1 MLVSLW
7 VVSWLNLI
15 ADGLYLD
22 RCDSRIC
29 YGVGVYYTPWALT
42 PPNLHICSFEEWIKH
57 KTNKIQ
63 MFFVENSRII
73 NEWVVGKNMAVFTGQ
88 FNDVSVLLALQDRAI
103 IHRVIMS
110 FIHSLSSHPLRVII
124 QTQSSCHSFILHPL
138 IDNDIIHTKSSC
150 HSSFILLQIELSS
163 LHSHLSFIFHP
174 LMDRVIIHPYTLY
187 LIHLLLLHPDKSYT
201 VIHSSFI
208 LSQIELSSKQSH
220 PVAIKIINFQR
231 ENKDI
236 SITFALTKV

>member
-22 RCDSRIC
+22 RYDSRIC
-29 YGVGVYYTPWALT
+29 HGVDVYYTPWAIT

-110 FIHSLSSHPLRVII
+110 LIHSLSSHPLRVII
-124 QTQSSCHSFILHPL
+124 QTQSSCHSFILYPLIDRDIIHTESSCHSFIIHPL
-138 IDNDIIHTKSSC
+138 IDRDIIHTESFC
-150 HSSFILLQIELSS
+150 HSSFILLQLELSS
-163 LHSHLSFIFHP
+163 LHSHPVIHP
-174 LMDRVIIHPYTLY
+174 SSSHRKSYHPNRVIRSQS
-187 LIHLLLLHPDKSYT
+187 KS
-201 VIHSSFI
+201 
-208 LSQIELSSKQSH
+208 
-220 PVAIKIINFQR
+220 
-231 ENKDI
+231 
-236 SITFALTKV
+236 